1 MKNLPHFV
9 LLDDDMF
16 ALSLAR
22 KVILNYNRHAEII
35 SFSVAREAIAYI
47 VPGDLSEDITGK
59 QEDTV
64 FLTDLHMPEMNGF
77 ELLDQM
83 ESMFKSLAKWLNI
96 FVLSADAT
104 PDETRKLLSY
114 NCVTGFYN
122 KPLTVGHIKEIVD
135 CIQYPL

>member
-16 ALSLAR
+16 ALALAR

-47 VPGDLSEDITGK
+47 VPEDPDDLMGK

-64 FLTDLHMPEMNGF
+64 FLTDLHMPGMDGF
-77 ELLDQM
+77 ELLDQNG
-83 ESMFKSLAKWLNI
+83 KHVQKIGKLAEHLC
-96 FVLSADAT
+96 S
-104 PDETRKLLSY
+104 
-114 NCVTGFYN
+114 
-122 KPLTVGHIKEIVD
+122 VG
-135 CIQYPL
+135 